1 MELQCEE
8 NEIMVSLVKVSRWVV
23 SASAIA
29 LAAGL
34 ASCAPSTP
42 PTDGGSPAAGG
53 GGTISISGAG
63 ASAPNSLYQRWFS
76 EYRQV
81 KPNVQVSYQ
90 SIGSGAGIN
99 QFLAQTVDFGATDDP
114 IKEEDAAKF
123 PKDRGALIQVP
134 TTGLFVVFA
143 YNLEGVTDLR
153 LSRQAF
159 CGILDGSI
167 KTWNDPIIAKDNAG
181 ANLPSSPITLVF
193 RSDGSGTTAIFTNH
207 VVEACP
213 NWKAGAGRAI
223 EWPVGQGAKGNEGVT
238 AQIKQT
244 PGAIGYVEFTYANE
258 NKIPMATVQNKAGE
272 FIAPTP
278 EAASKALE
286 GQKPD
291 ANFVVR
297 VPDPEGKEAYPIVSL
312 TYVLLYGN
320 YPAPKG
326 STLRDLFTWA
336 LKDGKTATTELGFI
350 PLPDSLVNEVVTK
363 LGTIE
368 EK

>member
-1 MELQCEE
+1 
-8 NEIMVSLVKVSRWVV
+8 MVLGLKVNRWLVST
-23 SASAIA
+23 SAIA

-34 ASCAPSTP
+34 ASCAPTTNA
-42 PTDGGSPAAGG
+42 PTTEGSPATGG
-53 GGTISISGAG
+53 GGTVSISGAG

-76 EYRQV
+76 EYRTV

-114 IKEEDAAKF
+114 IKAEDAAKF
-123 PKDRGALIQVP
+123 PKDRGTMIQVP

-143 YNLEGVTDLR
+143 YNLEGVKELK
-153 LSRQAF
+153 LSRAAY
-159 CGILDGSI
+159 CGIADGSI
-167 KTWNDPIIAKDNAG
+167 KTWNDPAIAKDNPG
-181 ANLPSSPITLVF
+181 VTLPSTPIAFVF

-207 VVEACP
+207 LAAACP
-213 NWKAGAGRAI
+213 NWKAGSGRSI
-223 EWPVGQGAKGNEGVT
+223 EWPAGQGAKGNEGVT

-244 PGAIGYVEFTYANE
+244 PGGIGYVEFTYARE
-258 NKIPMATVQNKAGE
+258 NQIPMATLQNKAGD
-272 FIAPTP
+272 FVAPTP
-278 EAASKALE
+278 EAAALALE

-291 ANFVVR
+291 ANFVIR
-297 VPDPEGKEAYPIVSL
+297 VPDPAGKGAYPIVSL
-312 TYVLLYGN
+312 TYVLLYSN

-336 LKDGKTATTELGFI
+336 LKDGKGSTTELGFI
-350 PLPDSLVNEVVTK
+350 PLPDSLVNEVTTK

>member
-1 MELQCEE
+1 
-8 NEIMVSLVKVSRWVV
+8 MVSLVKLSRWAV
-23 SASAIA
+23 STAAIA

-34 ASCAPSTP
+34 AACAPSSP
-42 PTDGGSPAAGG
+42 PTTGGSPAAGG

-76 EYRQV
+76 EYRTV

-99 QFLAQTVDFGATDDP
+99 QFLAETVDFGATDDP
-114 IKEEDAAKF
+114 IKDADRAKS
-123 PKDRGALIQVP
+123 PQARGTMIQVP

-143 YNLEGVTDLR
+143 YNLEGVTDLK
-153 LSRQAF
+153 LSRTAY
-159 CGILDGSI
+159 CGIAGGTI
-167 KTWNDPIIAKDNAG
+167 KTWNDPQIVKDNPG
-181 ANLPSSPITLVF
+181 VTLPSSPITFVF

-207 VVEACP
+207 LAAACP
-213 NWKAGAGRAI
+213 NWKPGAGRSI
-223 EWPVGQGAKGNEGVT
+223 EWPAGTGAKGNEGVT
-238 AQIKQT
+238 AQIKQAS
-244 PGAIGYVEFTYANE
+244 GGIGYVEFTYARE
-258 NKIPMATVQNKAGE
+258 NQLEMASLQNKAGDFVE
-272 FIAPTP
+272 PTP
-278 EAASKALE
+278 EAAALALE
-286 GQKPD
+286 GQKP
-291 ANFVVR
+291 NEQFVIS
-297 VPDPEGKEAYPIVSL
+297 VPDPAGKGAYPIVSL

-350 PLPDSLVNEVVTK
+350 PLPESLVNEVVTK

>member
-1 MELQCEE
+1 
-8 NEIMVSLVKVSRWVV
+8 MVSWVKVSRWVL
-23 SASAIA
+23 STSAIA

-34 ASCAPSTP
+34 ASCGPSTT
-42 PTDGGSPAAGG
+42 PTTGGSPAAGG

-114 IKEEDAAKF
+114 IKDEDAAKF
-123 PKDRGALIQVP
+123 PKERGMMIQVP

-143 YNLEGVTDLR
+143 YNLDGVKDVK
-153 LSRQAF
+153 LSRAAY
-159 CGILDGSI
+159 CGIADGSI
-167 KTWNDPIIAKDNAG
+167 KTWNDPAIAKDNPG
-181 ANLPSSPITLVF
+181 VTLPSTPVAFVF

-207 VVEACP
+207 LAKACP
-213 NWKAGAGRAI
+213 NWKAGAGRSI
-223 EWPVGQGAKGNEGVT
+223 EWPSGQGAKGNEGVT
-238 AQIKQT
+238 AQVKQT
-244 PGAIGYVEFTYANE
+244 PGGIGYVEFTYARE
-258 NKIPMATVQNKAGE
+258 NQLAMATLQNKAGD
-272 FIAPTP
+272 FVTPAP
-278 EAASKALE
+278 EAAALALE

-291 ANFVVR
+291 ANFVIR
-297 VPDPEGKEAYPIVSL
+297 VPDPEGKGAYPIVSL

-336 LKDGKTATTELGFI
+336 LKDGKAATTELGFI
-350 PLPDSLVNEVVTK
+350 PLPDSLVTEVTTK